1 MVGTTWMAECA
12 RRVGSV
18 RAWRLGLCA
27 ALCLPVLSCGGG
39 AGGSGGSTSSGG
51 STGGT
56 TPTPSNVV
64 SVIVDAGP
72 TSTQPDV
79 NTLFTTV
86 TVCVPGTTTCQ
97 TIDHIQ
103 VDTGSFG
110 LRILAPVLT
119 LSLPIQQASNGD
131 SLVECTEFVAAY
143 SWGPVA
149 LADVQIAGETASS
162 VPVQVIG
169 DPNFT
174 NVPTDCSGVGT
185 SMPPPEEEDTVASF
199 GANGVLG
206 VGVFAQDCGAGCAST
221 TDNGVYYACNSTVCN
236 PTAVAL
242 ANQVPDPVTL
252 FATDNNG
259 VIIQLPSVAEQGA
272 ATVTGSMIFGVDT
285 QTNNKSGNQTI
296 LTVVGSNG
304 SINQVPG
311 DFTTVFNGGNLTQSF
326 MDTGSNGLYFNDTD
340 IPACTESGLTD
351 FYCPA
356 STLSLTATLQ
366 GQNGASV
373 NVSFSVD
380 SADTLGANNP
390 SFVAFPT
397 LAGTYSSSTMTF
409 DWGLPFYYGRTVYT
423 VFENDMTSVG
433 TGPYVAF

>member
-1 MVGTTWMAECA
+1 MAAMTWMVKCA
-12 RRVGSV
+12 RTVGAA

-39 AGGSGGSTSSGG
+39 ASGSGSSTSSGG

-56 TPTPSNVV
+56 TPPPSNVV

-72 TSTQPDV
+72 TSTSPDV

-119 LSLPIQQASNGD
+119 VSLPVQQASNGD
-131 SLVECTEFVAAY
+131 SLVECTQFVAAY

-149 LADVQIAGETASS
+149 LADVQIAGEKASS

-169 DPNFT
+169 DANFA
-174 NVPTDCSGVGT
+174 NDVPADCSGVGT
-185 SMPPPEEEDTVASF
+185 SMPPQEEDTVAAF

-206 VGVFAQDCGAGCAST
+206 VGVFAQDCGAGCVGTA
-221 TDNGVYYACNSTVCN
+221 DNGVYYACNSTQCN

-242 ANQVPDPVTL
+242 VNQVPDPVTL
-252 FATDNNG
+252 FAADNNG

-272 ATVTGSMIFGVDT
+272 ATVTGSMIFGIDT
-285 QTNNKSGNQTI
+285 QSNNKSGSQTI
-296 LTVVGSNG
+296 LTVVGSAGAN
-304 SINQVPG
+304 NQIPG
-311 DFTTVFNGGNLTQSF
+311 DFTTLFNGQTLTQSF
-326 MDTGSNGLYFNDTD
+326 LDTGSNGLYFNDTG
-340 IPACTESGLTD
+340 IAECTESGLTD

-356 STLSLTATLQ
+356 STESFTASLE
-366 GQNGASV
+366 GQNGASTS
-373 NVSFSVD
+373 VSFSVD
-380 SADTLGANNP
+380 NADTLGANNP
-390 SFVAFPT
+390 TFVAFPT
-397 LAGTYSSSTMTF
+397 LAGTFSSSTLTF

-423 VFENDMTSVG
+423 AFESYTTSVG

>member
-1 MVGTTWMAECA
+1 MAGTTWIVKGA
-12 RRVGSV
+12 RTLGSA
-18 RAWRLGLCA
+18 RAWHLGVCA
-27 ALCLPVLSCGGG
+27 ALCLPMLSCGGG
-39 AGGSGGSTSSGG
+39 AGGSSPASGG

-56 TPTPSNVV
+56 TPTPNNVV

-72 TSTQPDV
+72 TSTMPDV

-103 VDTGSFG
+103 VDTGSYG
-110 LRILAPVLT
+110 LRLLASVLT
-119 LSLPIQQASNGD
+119 LSLPVQQAPNGD
-131 SLVECTEFVAAY
+131 SLAECTEFVAAY

-149 LADVQIAGETASS
+149 LADVQMAGETASS

-169 DPNFT
+169 DANFT
-174 NVPTDCSGVGT
+174 NIPADCSGVGT
-185 SMPPPEEEDTVASF
+185 IMPPQEEDTVASF

-206 VGVFAQDCGAGCAST
+206 VGVFAQDCGAGCVGTA
-221 TDNGVYYACNSTVCN
+221 DNGVYYACNSTVCN
-236 PTAVAL
+236 PTAVPL
-242 ANQVPDPVTL
+242 VNQVPDPVTL
-252 FATDNNG
+252 FAADNNG

-272 ATVTGSMIFGVDT
+272 ATVTGSMIFGIDT
-285 QTNNKSGNQTI
+285 QSNNKSGNQT
-296 LTVVGSNG
+296 LVTVFGSTG
-304 SINQVPG
+304 TVDQVPG
-311 DFTTVFNGGNLTQSF
+311 DFTTVFNGQTLTQSF
-326 MDTGSNGLYFNDTD
+326 LDTGSNGLFFNDTS
-340 IPACTESGLTD
+340 IAACTESGLVG

-356 STLSLTATLQ
+356 SAESFTAVLQ
-366 GQNGASV
+366 GQNGTSA

-397 LAGTYSSSTMTF
+397 LAGTFSSSTMTF

-423 VFENDMTSVG
+423 AFENVTTAVG